1 VGDKVIKAMWFGDGI
16 MLSITAPPTT
26 SSIKLTPDEAQQLI
40 ADLTRL
46 FEAPDISEP
55 PENLVRMTRKVP

>member
-1 VGDKVIKAMWFGDGI
+1 MSEKVIKASWFGNKI

-26 SSIKLTPDEAQQLI
+26 TSITLTVEEAQQLI
-40 ADLTRL
+40 GDVTRL

-55 PENLVRMTRKVP
+55 PENLVRMTRKGK